1 MVVVEHFKNA
11 KDVKEYVAGTVI
23 FREGDPGDFMYGVQ
37 DGEVELIHGEQS
49 LAIVG
54 PGSIFG
60 EMALIDNAPRT
71 ATAIAVTDC
80 KLVPVDKHYFQFL
93 VHETPTFAA
102 RVMQT
107 LSKRLREAEGLDD
120 LLKE

>member
-37 DGEVELIHGEQS
+37 DGEVELM
-49 LAIVG
+49 AIVG